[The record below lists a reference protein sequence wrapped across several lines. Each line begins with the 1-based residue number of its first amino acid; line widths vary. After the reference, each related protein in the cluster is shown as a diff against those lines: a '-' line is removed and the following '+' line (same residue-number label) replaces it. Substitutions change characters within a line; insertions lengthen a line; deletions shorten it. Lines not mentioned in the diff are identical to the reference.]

1 MKTQQIPEQLIPDND
16 TQRLKILYQYEILD
30 TPPETDFDTIAQLAA
45 QIFNTTDAFVTFV
58 DKDQVFYKA
67 KVGSLEGERIARE
80 NDLCA
85 LCIST
90 NDVAIFHDTHQ
101 FPELLKAPYVNIKDG
116 IRFYAAAP
124 IKTADGFIL
133 GAVCVASEQP
143 RQTVS
148 DTQIEMLKLLSKV
161 VMEKLDTRLVNRKIV
176 RAYDDRLHRLAHDMK
191 NPVTSISLYAQLL
204 GTRVMDP
211 EKIKDMSS
219 RIEKAAKGIE
229 KNLDQLLT
237 NARSENSGTSL
248 VHEQIWIGGLLDQL
262 RQSFELT
269 LASKNQTL
277 IITPAIPEVAIAADE
292 IRIMDILSN
301 LLGNAVKYS
310 DPGTKI
316 YISAE
321 VSSENQI
328 ILEFRDQGQGLTETD
343 QEKLFIK
350 FARLSSTPTAREKS
364 YGLGLSI
371 VKMLAESHKGNVWA
385 TSEGKGKGSSFF
397 VSFPI
402 SQTGE

>member
-1 MKTQQIPEQLIPDND
+1 MKTQQIPKQLIPDND
-16 TQRLKILYQYEILD
+16 VQRLKKLYQYEILD

-45 QIFNTTDAFVTFV
+45 RIFDTTDAFVSFV
-58 DKDQVFYKA
+58 DKEEVFYKA
-67 KVGSLEGERIARE
+67 KVGSLETERIARE

-85 LCIST
+85 LCILT
-90 NDVAIFHDTHQ
+90 NDVTIFYDTHQ
-101 FPELLKAPYVNIKDG
+101 FPELLKDPYINIKNG

-133 GAVCVASEQP
+133 GTVCVTSNQP
-143 RQTVS
+143 RQDVS
-148 DTQIEMLKLLSKV
+148 EQQIEMLKLLSHL

-204 GTRVMDP
+204 GSRVMDP

-237 NARSENSGTSL
+237 NARSENSGTNL
-248 VHEQIWIGGLLDQL
+248 IHEQIWIASLLEQL
-262 RQSFELT
+262 RQSFELI

-277 IITPAIPEVAIAADE
+277 IISPIPEVAISADE
-292 IRIMDILSN
+292 IRIMDILIN
-301 LLGNAVKYS
+301 LLGNAAKYS
-310 DPGTKI
+310 DPGTEI

-321 VSSENQI
+321 ISEENQI

-343 QEKLFIK
+343 QKNLFIK
-350 FARLSSTPTAREKS
+350 FARLSSKPTAREKS

-371 VKMLAESHKGNVWA
+371 VKMLVESHKGTVWA

-402 SQTGE
+402 SQTGK